1 MMKNILFIC
10 TGNTCRSCMAEG
22 ILKSFIEKDSQLNMN
37 FSSSS
42 AGIHAYEGDCASE
55 HARKVLADE
64 WGIDLSP
71 HRSKLADLQSLNDA
85 YLILT
90 MTRGHK
96 DALLS
101 ALPDL
106 KPKTFTLTE
115 YAYSEDPSN
124 RVPDFS
130 KDISDPFG
138 MSVDVYRKCAF
149 EIYEAVKRLVNI
161 LKGQVT

>member
-1 MMKNILFIC
+1 MKKILFIC

-22 ILKSFIEKDSQLNMN
+22 ILKSFIEGDSQLKMN

-42 AGIHAYEGDCASE
+42 AGIHAYVGDCAS
-55 HARKVLADE
+55 ANAVKVLADE
-64 WGIDLSP
+64 WGIDLSS
-71 HRSKLADLQSLNDA
+71 HRSKPADLQTLKDA

-90 MTRGHK
+90 MTKGHK

-106 KPKTFTLTE
+106 KPKIFTLSE
-115 YAYSEDPSN
+115 YAYSDNPSCKGS
-124 RVPDFS
+124 DFT

-138 MSVDVYRKCAF
+138 MPVDVYKKCAY
-149 EIYEAVKRLVNI
+149 EIYEAVKRLVNV
-161 LKGQVT
+161 LKAQVT